1 VPSALVLFGKQ
12 IRALR
17 DKQRL
22 SQEKLAELC
31 GVHRNYIGRVERA
44 ETNMKFDSVIRL
56 SAGLKVR
63 PERLFRMITRP
74 TLADADEIKKKFERQ
89 G

>member
-1 VPSALVLFGKQ
+1 VPSALDLFGKQ

-17 DKQRL
+17 EKQHL

-56 SAGLKVR
+56 SVGLKVR
-63 PERLFRMITRP
+63 PERLFKMIPRQ
-74 TLADADEIKKKFERQ
+74 TLVDADAIRQ
-89 G
+89 KPSD